1 MVIITYLLGDIV
13 MLIRR
18 KITLSVSITV
28 YIVVLLLLGTALA
41 FMNPISNAFA
51 QQKDTSTNANAF
63 TTNLKPFGNTY
74 GEWTSK
80 WWQWALSIPT
90 EKNPTKDNT
99 GVNCA
104 IAQNGPV
111 WFLAGTFGGSVDRTC
126 NVPAGKAIMFPVY
139 NAECSYAEYP
149 QYKTESELRN
159 CAKDQADK
167 VTSLVASI
175 DGIKIDNLK
184 QKYRVQS
191 QLFDLMFPNNNVYG
205 VPSGPSKAVSDGYW
219 VILQPLSP
227 GKHEVRFSG
236 SSIDFTSSAP
246 MNFATEAKYHLNV
259 SK

>member
-1 MVIITYLLGDIV
+1 MR
-13 MLIRR
+13 IRR
-18 KITLSVSITV
+18 ELTLSISITL
-28 YIVVLLLLGTALA
+28 YVLLSLGTALA

-51 QQKDTSTNANAF
+51 QQKDTSTNVIAF
-63 TTNLKPFGNTY
+63 PTNLKPFGKTY

-90 EKNPTKDNT
+90 EKNPLKDNT
-99 GVNCA
+99 GLNCA
-104 IAQNGPV
+104 VAQNGPV
-111 WFLAGTFGGSVDRTC
+111 WFLAGTFGGSADRTC
-126 NVPAGKAIMFPVY
+126 NVPPGKAIMFPVY

-149 QYKTESELRN
+149 QSKTESELRN

-167 VTSLVASI
+167 VTSLDASI
-175 DGIKIDNLK
+175 DGIRIDNLK

-205 VPSGPSKAVSDGYW
+205 VSAGPSKAVSDGYW
-219 VILQPLSP
+219 VILQPLSL

-236 SSIDFTSSAP
+236 SAVDFTSTAP
-246 MNFATEAKYHLNV
+246 MNFATAVKYHLNV